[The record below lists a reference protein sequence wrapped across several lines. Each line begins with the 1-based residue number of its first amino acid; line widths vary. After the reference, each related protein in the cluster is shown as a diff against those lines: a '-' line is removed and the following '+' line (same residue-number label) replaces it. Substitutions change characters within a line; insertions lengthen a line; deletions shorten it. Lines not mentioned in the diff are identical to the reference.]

1 MTKYVEL
8 NKLRPNNWFL
18 NKEKLES
25 VRRAWR
31 EGNQHLLP
39 AVLVTE
45 IDDQLSLLDGNCRAF
60 SAWEFGARE
69 ILAEVV
75 LPVHVRGNI
84 ELIRIMHQ
92 QGAAI
97 GIMSIEDLGK
107 RIISPEDNDNN
118 RNRSFFGDSWRPR
131 KSRP

>member
-18 NKEKLES
+18 NKKKLES

-45 IDDQLSLLDGNCRAF
+45 IDDQMGLLDGNCRAF

-69 ILAEVV
+69 ILAEVI
-75 LPVHVRGNI
+75 LPIHVRGNI

-97 GIMSIEDLGK
+97 GIMGIEDLGK
-107 RIISPEDNDNN
+107 RIISPEDDNN
-118 RNRSFFGDSWRPR
+118 NRKHSFLSAPWRPR
-131 KSRP
+131 KARP